1 MRRADWVKL
10 TDRQFLKLK
19 MKIRRTRSAAKRRR
33 LNAVALYDAGQT
45 MEQIAA
51 TLGSCVGTVSLD
63 LARWRREGFAGMASK
78 PRGGSE
84 TKLSE
89 AQLQA
94 LEQALESPPSAKGY
108 RAGTWSLALMA
119 RFLTEQVA
127 APQVHLGTVGRR
139 LLARG
144 WRRLRPRLGI
154 VRRDRKRKEKL
165 AAIEEEKRGRWQ
177 RIPTP

>member
-10 TDRQFLKLK
+10 TERQHLNLRK
-19 MKIRRTRSAAKRRR
+19 KIRRTRSAAKRRR
-33 LNAVALYDAGQT
+33 LNAVALYDAGEA

-51 TLGSCVGTVSLD
+51 TLGCCVGTVSLD
-63 LARWRREGFAGMASK
+63 LARWRREGFAGMAPK
-78 PRGGSE
+78 PGGGSE
-84 TKLSE
+84 PKLSE

-94 LEQALESPPSAKGY
+94 LEGALASPPSTVGY

-119 RFLTEQVA
+119 RFLTEQVG
-127 APQVHLGTVGRR
+127 APKVHFSNVGRR

-154 VRRDRKRKEKL
+154 VRRDAQRKEKL
-165 AAIEEEKRGRWQ
+165 AVIEEEKRGRWQ